1 MHFVSDSLQH
11 NLQERVKE
19 LTALHRTARLLQDV
33 ERPLDEVMND
43 VVALLPPA
51 WQYPE
56 ITEGRITHGESRW
69 ATAGWKKSE
78 WRQEE
83 SITLGDG
90 VEGHIE
96 VIYTQPRPPADEGP
110 FLAEERELI
119 RSLAEMLRAAL
130 RHRRDDEAIV
140 RANESLERE
149 VAERTASLRRLA
161 SELCLAEERER
172 RQIAEDLHDHLGQA
186 LALIKLRLQRLHGDA
201 ALGGHG
207 DALQELVSLSDRAI
221 RYSRDL
227 TFNLSPP
234 VLYELGLG
242 PALDWLGE
250 RAARKHGLKVKVR
263 DRGGGDLPDEI
274 KVMLWKSAR
283 ELLHNVV
290 KHAAARK
297 VTLALDTGN
306 GRVTLVVTDD
316 GAGFDITKVRRQA
329 GLRFGLF
336 SIEER
341 LRHLGGRMVVESGP
355 GRGTRAFLECPLE
368 EVRR

>member
-1 MHFVSDSLQH
+1 VSDSLQH
-11 NLQERVKE
+11 SLQERVKE

-33 ERPLDEVMND
+33 ERPLDEVMNK

-56 ITEGRITHGESRW
+56 IAEGRIRYGGRSW
-69 ATAGWKKSE
+69 VTAGFRDSE

-83 SITLGDG
+83 PISLGDG
-90 VEGHIE
+90 VEGAIE
-96 VIYTQPRPPADEGP
+96 VVYTEPRPPAGEGP

-119 RSLAEMLRAAL
+119 RSLAEMLRAAF

-140 RANESLERE
+140 RAKESLERE

-186 LALIKLRLQRLHGDA
+186 LALIRLRLQRLHGDA

-207 DALQELVSLSDRAI
+207 DALQELVALSDRAI
-221 RYSRDL
+221 RYTRSL
-227 TFNLSPP
+227 TFDLSPP

-250 RAARKHGLKVKVR
+250 QAARKHGLKVKVR
-263 DRGGGDLPDEI
+263 DRSNLPLPDDI

-283 ELLHNVV
+283 ELLHNVIV
-290 KHAAARK
+290 HASAGRVA
-297 VTLALDTGN
+297 VTLEAREDRVALA
-306 GRVTLVVTDD
+306 VEDD
-316 GAGFDITKVRRQA
+316 GAGFDVTEARRQA
-329 GLRFGLF
+329 GHRFGLF

-341 LRHLGGRMVVESGP
+341 LRHLGGRMTVQSA
-355 GRGTRAFLECPLE
+355 RGQGARVCLECPIRE
-368 EVRR
+368 GGQ